1 MHAQLCPTLCDS
13 MYCSLSGTSVHG
25 NLQTRTLEWVVISL
39 PGDLPNP
46 EIGLV
51 SPKMEGGFFTT
62 EPSGNIKVVQIYK
75 QILYASRVVKL
86 KNYLEKNVQK

>member
-46 EIGLV
+46 EIKPISPVLAGGLFTM
-51 SPKMEGGFFTT
+51 MECY
-62 EPSGNIKVVQIYK
+62 SAIKKNEIMPFAATWMVLEIV
-75 QILYASRVVKL
+75 ILS
-86 KNYLEKNVQK
+86 